1 MSDFWNRPQTR
12 VAQKEYVCIWC
23 GEKINSGDLTT
34 VQSGKFQGELQR
46 NRYHPECFEALAR
59 MCKLDRYFGIDGFQ
73 PHCFT
78 RGCICERGEKHCDH
92 KWPRPTPAQPRYE
105 GTIAD

>member
-12 VAQKEYVCIWC
+12 IARRAFRCIWC
-23 GEKINSGDLTT
+23 GEAIGVGDMVV

-46 NRYHPECFEALAR
+46 NRYHPEC
-59 MCKLDRYFGIDGFQ
+59 CKAMEHACSLDRYFGIDGFS
-73 PHCFT
+73 PHTFT
-78 RGCICERGEKHCDH
+78 RGCICERGDKHCDH
-92 KWPRPTPAQPRYE
+92 KPAKPKPPEEYV